1 MILVKIILLVILSLA
16 FIIMAFTNK
25 YKVLNKVLILFFF
38 VITAIFIIFPQQSD
52 IVASILGISTG
63 ANLAVYLSVSI
74 LFLVVSSLYAK
85 QKRQER
91 MITRLV
97 RKRALDS
104 FSKND

>member
-16 FIIMAFTNK
+16 FIIMAFMNK

-38 VITAIFIIFPQQSD
+38 IIAVIFIIFPQQSD
-52 IVASILGISTG
+52 IVASVLGISTG